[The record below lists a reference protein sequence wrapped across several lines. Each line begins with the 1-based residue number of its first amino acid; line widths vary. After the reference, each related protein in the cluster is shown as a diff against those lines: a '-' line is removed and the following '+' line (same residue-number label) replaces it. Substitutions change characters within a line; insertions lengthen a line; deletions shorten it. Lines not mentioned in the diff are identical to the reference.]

1 MCNDKTDNTVKN
13 GRFEGVAGRAGGE
26 ALKPQGGEHRG
37 REGVGE
43 PQGGEH
49 REREGVGE
57 PQGAGKGVEGAGK
70 GVGRGWTPVEK
81 AQAVGE
87 VYAFPEFGR
96 SYRSVPEG
104 GEEVANGQWSR
115 LRGLIDWD
123 AVERAR
129 NADERAAERERERCG
144 AKRRAGGWTWLAI
157 SKAED
162 AE

>member
-1 MCNDKTDNTVKN
+1 MCNDKADNQVKN
-13 GRFEGVAGRAGGE
+13 GRIEGVGE
-26 ALKPQGGEHRG
+26 ALEPQGGG
-37 REGVGE
+37 REGVGA
-43 PQGGEH
+43 
-49 REREGVGE
+49 
-57 PQGAGKGVEGAGK
+57 GA
-70 GVGRGWTPVEK
+70 GRGWTPVEK
-81 AQAVGE
+81 AVGMGE

-123 AVERAR
+123 EVERAR
-129 NADERAAERERERCG
+129 RADERAAERERVAKG

>member
-13 GRFEGVAGRAGGE
+13 GRFEGVDERGWRVAGRAGGE
-26 ALKPQGGEHRG
+26 ALG
-37 REGVGE
+37 
-43 PQGGEH
+43 
-49 REREGVGE
+49 

-70 GVGRGWTPVEK
+70 GAGRGWTSVEK
-81 AQAVGE
+81 AVERAE

-96 SYRSVPEG
+96 SYRNVPEG

-129 NADERAAERERERCG
+129 KADERAAERERVAKG

-162 AE
+162 AQ

>member
-1 MCNDKTDNTVKN
+1 MCNDKTDKQVKN
-13 GRFEGVAGRAGGE
+13 RRFEGVGE
-26 ALKPQGGEHRG
+26 AL
-37 REGVGE
+37 
-43 PQGGEH
+43 
-49 REREGVGE
+49 
-57 PQGAGKGVEGAGK
+57 GAGKGAGK
-70 GVGRGWTPVEK
+70 GAGRGWTPVEK

-96 SYRSVPEG
+96 SYRSVPAG

-123 AVERAR
+123 AVERAQK
-129 NADERAAERERERCG
+129 ADERAAERERVAKG
-144 AKRRAGGWTWLAI
+144 AKRRASGWTWLAI